1 MVIQM
6 RDIDGGICAVD
17 GVKAWGVKQGK
28 YGLALIK
35 AEGFAA
41 GVFTR
46 NSVIAAPLIIT
57 REHLKNPRLT
67 AVIANS
73 GGANSFTGKPGLEDA
88 KEMARLTAAKL
99 GVDMTSIGV
108 ASTGVIGRRLDMDLI
123 RSQFDEVVKGLDD
136 SSQGSTAAAKAIMTT
151 DTIPK
156 EAAVELSGG
165 IHIGGIAKGSGM
177 IAPDLGTMLV
187 FLYTDAQLDA
197 ITLKDCLQSAVNK
210 SFNMVVI
217 DGDNSTNDMV
227 LITATGQKGPV
238 DLGEFEQG
246 LDRVCITLARLIA
259 KDGEGATHLIEVR
272 VTGAVN
278 KKDAELAA
286 RSIVRSPLIKSA
298 VFGRDPNWGRVIMAV
313 GQSGA
318 QVDQDRISLEFSN
331 EKLTAKLVETGR
343 VIESPVTELIDIMGS
358 DEISIN
364 VDLNLG
370 SGNATAWGCDL
381 TYDYVR
387 INAQYTT

>member
-35 AEGFAA
+35 AEGIAA

-46 NSVIAAPLIIT
+46 NNVIAAPIIIT
-57 REHLKNPRLT
+57 REHLKNPRFT

-73 GGANSFTGKPGLEDA
+73 GGANSFTGQPGLEDA

-108 ASTGVIGRRLDMDLI
+108 ASTGVIGQRLDMDLI
-123 RSQFDEVVKGLDD
+123 RSQFDEVFKGLDD
-136 SSQGSTAAAKAIMTT
+136 SSQGSIAAAKAIMTT

-156 EAAVELSGG
+156 EAAVELTGG

-177 IAPDLGTMLV
+177 IAPDMCTMLV
-187 FLYTDAQLDA
+187 FLYTDAQLDP
-197 ITLKDCLQSAVNK
+197 ITLKANLQSAVNK

-217 DGDNSTNDMV
+217 DGDNSTNDTV
-227 LITATGQKGPV
+227 LITATGKKGHV
-238 DLGEFEQG
+238 DPDEFEQG

-259 KDGEGATHLIEVR
+259 KDGEGATHLIEAR

-286 RSIVRSPLIKSA
+286 RSIVRSPLVKSA

-331 EKLTAKLVETGR
+331 EKQLAKLVETGR
-343 VIESPVTELIDIMGS
+343 VIESPVTALIDIMGS
-358 DEISIN
+358 DEIIIN

-387 INAQYTT
+387 INAEYTT